1 MTCDL
6 LNLCKINHFQRDTQI
21 NDAPIF
27 VIELFLTI
35 MKKSAEAVSDT
46 ALPQINIIKNKITL
60 KYDEKIDFG
69 SSHQADALRGGVCG
83 SVSRRIHKMNV
94 IDSSA

>member
-1 MTCDL
+1 M
-6 LNLCKINHFQRDTQI
+6 
-21 NDAPIF
+21 
-27 VIELFLTI
+27 
-35 MKKSAEAVSDT
+35 
-46 ALPQINIIKNKITL
+46 
-60 KYDEKIDFG
+60 YDEKIDLG